1 MISREDL
8 AVAGLISGPKAK
20 IRRRILG
27 EYLRIGYVNGKQLY
41 KRLNLFQITPE
52 EFATALR
59 YLEQVEEGKIDE

>member
-27 EYLRIGYVNGKQLY
+27 EYLRIGYVNGK
-41 KRLNLFQITPE
+41 
-52 EFATALR
+52 AAL
-59 YLEQVEEGKIDE
+59 